1 MMHGSAC
8 TIRIIGIHC
17 TGVIGA
23 AMSSTTNIVNNN
35 VHHRTSTAASG
46 AFKATEAVPRAAVR
60 GTAAVVVQITS
71 SDAETEMWA
80 ELLVAIIV
88 LMTVLQTGA
97 SGIITARRSR
107 TVAIIGTAG
116 DRQCDHRALYVKF
129 TTTVRQSS

>member
-17 TGVIGA
+17 TGVNGA
-23 AMSSTTNIVNNN
+23 EMMSSTTNIVNNK
-35 VHHRTSTAASG
+35 VHHRTSTAAIG

-80 ELLVAIIV
+80 EFLVSIIV

-97 SGIITARRSR
+97 CGILTPMRSR
-107 TVAIIGTAG
+107 TVPIIGTAG
-116 DRQCDHRALYVKF
+116 DMQCDHRALYV
-129 TTTVRQSS
+129 